1 MQLQLVDVC
10 SHTARNNNKQT
21 VSVMDR
27 TAVVV
32 GKMDEIHFEF
42 NCKSIEA
49 ITFCKVNC
57 LIILPFGKRL
67 R

>member
-1 MQLQLVDVC
+1 
-10 SHTARNNNKQT
+10 
-21 VSVMDR
+21 MDI

-32 GKMDEIHFEF
+32 GKIDEIHFEF

-67 R
+67 S